1 MLPMTTSC
9 CALLRL
15 FAQGSVKPVLAQKQP
30 LHLIAQ
36 QLLALCLQ
44 EHKVGSETWPEWL
57 TGLPLGT
64 NEQTA
69 ETVVWLQESA
79 HLDVDGG
86 MLFDGIRSRTPLRMP
101 SSRGAVGVHR

>member
-1 MLPMTTSC
+1 MTTSC

-44 EHKVGSETWPEWL
+44 EHKVGYETWPEWL